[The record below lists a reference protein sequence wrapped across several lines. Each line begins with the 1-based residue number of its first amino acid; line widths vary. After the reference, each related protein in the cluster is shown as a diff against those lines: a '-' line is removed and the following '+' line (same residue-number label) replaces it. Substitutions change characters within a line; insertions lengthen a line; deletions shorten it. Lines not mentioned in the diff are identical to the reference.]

1 MPSPTLFRGNMS
13 KELTPGMP
21 EYQELMRQL
30 DEVNNL
36 VLSKLTAEEKHE
48 ELIED
53 IRERNAD
60 HAQKYG
66 GEYIDSETL
75 SEADIDIP
83 AIDDELGI

>member
-1 MPSPTLFRGNMS
+1 MEQIMS
-13 KELTPGMP
+13 KELTPGMA
-21 EYQELMRQL
+21 EYHELMRQL
-30 DEVNNL
+30 NAVNDL
-36 VLSKLTAEEKHE
+36 VLSKLTPEQQHDEKLEEIK
-48 ELIED
+48 
-53 IRERNAD
+53 ERNED

>member
-1 MPSPTLFRGNMS
+1 MS

-48 ELIED
+48 ERLEE
-53 IRERNAD
+53 IRERNED

-66 GEYIDSETL
+66 GEPINP
-75 SEADIDIP
+75 EADIDIP

>member
-1 MPSPTLFRGNMS
+1 MS
-13 KELTPGMP
+13 KELTPGMA
-21 EYQELMRQL
+21 EYHELMRQL
-30 DEVNNL
+30 NAVNDL
-36 VLSKLTAEEKHE
+36 VLSKLTPEQQHDERLEE
-48 ELIED
+48 

-83 AIDDELGI
+83 AIDDEIGI

>member
-1 MPSPTLFRGNMS
+1 MS
-13 KELTPGMP
+13 KELTPGMA
-21 EYQELMRQL
+21 EYHELMRQL
-30 DEVNNL
+30 NAVNDL
-36 VLSKLTAEEKHE
+36 VLSKLTPEHQHDERLEE
-48 ELIED
+48 

-83 AIDDELGI
+83 AIDDEL

>member
-1 MPSPTLFRGNMS
+1 MS
-13 KELTPGMP
+13 KELTPGMAA
-21 EYQELMRQL
+21 YHELMRQL
-30 DEVNNL
+30 NAVNDL
-36 VLSKLTAEEKHE
+36 VLSKLTPEQQHDERLEE
-48 ELIED
+48 

-83 AIDDELGI
+83 AIDDEIGI

>member
-1 MPSPTLFRGNMS
+1 MS
-13 KELTPGMP
+13 KELTPGMA
-21 EYQELMRQL
+21 EYHELMRQL
-30 DEVNNL
+30 NAVNDL
-36 VLSKLTAEEKHE
+36 VLSKLTPEQQHDERLEE
-48 ELIED
+48 

-83 AIDDELGI
+83 AIDDEL

>member
-1 MPSPTLFRGNMS
+1 MS
-13 KELTPGMP
+13 KELTPGMA
-21 EYQELMRQL
+21 EYHELMRQL
-30 DEVNNL
+30 DAVNNL
-36 VLSKLTAEEKHE
+36 VLSKLTPEQQHDERLEE
-48 ELIED
+48 

-60 HAQKYG
+60 HAQKFG

>member
-1 MPSPTLFRGNMS
+1 MA
-13 KELTPGMP
+13 
-21 EYQELMRQL
+21 EYHELMRQL
-30 DEVNNL
+30 NAVNDL
-36 VLSKLTAEEKHE
+36 VLSKLTPEQQHDERLEE
-48 ELIED
+48 

-83 AIDDELGI
+83 AIDDEIGI

>member
-1 MPSPTLFRGNMS
+1 MS
-13 KELTPGMP
+13 KELTPGMA
-21 EYQELMRQL
+21 EYHELMRQL
-30 DEVNNL
+30 NAVNDL
-36 VLSKLTAEEKHE
+36 VLSKLTLEQQHDERLEE
-48 ELIED
+48 

-83 AIDDELGI
+83 AIDDEIGI

>member
-1 MPSPTLFRGNMS
+1 MS
-13 KELTPGMP
+13 KELTPGMA
-21 EYQELMRQL
+21 EYHELMRQL
-30 DEVNNL
+30 NAVNDL
-36 VLSKLTAEEKHE
+36 VLSKLTPEQQHDERIEE
-48 ELIED
+48 
-53 IRERNAD
+53 IRERNED

>member
-1 MPSPTLFRGNMS
+1 MS
-13 KELTPGMP
+13 KELTPGMA
-21 EYQELMRQL
+21 EYHELMRQL
-30 DEVNNL
+30 NAVNNL
-36 VLSKLTAEEKHE
+36 VLSKLTPEQQHDERLEE
-48 ELIED
+48 

-83 AIDDELGI
+83 AIDDEIGI